1 MMGKIQTFLND
12 QLFYEN
18 EEVHYPDGTS
28 INDDWMGAVGI
39 RLFGNLS
46 KLNIISMKS
55 GPVGSIPVID
65 SSAEYRELKE
75 KWRNQLVSK
84 EYDSTNQAL
93 VDYVQKSPMK
103 QQNSIKR

>member
-1 MMGKIQTFLND
+1 
-12 QLFYEN
+12 
-18 EEVHYPDGTS
+18 
-28 INDDWMGAVGI
+28 MGAVGI

-84 EYDSTNQAL
+84 NMIQLT
-93 VDYVQKSPMK
+93 
-103 QQNSIKR
+103 KRL

>member
-1 MMGKIQTFLND
+1 MINY
-12 QLFYEN
+12 FYEN

-75 KWRNQLVSK
+75 NGEISLFQKNMIQL
-84 EYDSTNQAL
+84 T
-93 VDYVQKSPMK
+93 
-103 QQNSIKR
+103 KRL

>member
-1 MMGKIQTFLND
+1 
-12 QLFYEN
+12 
-18 EEVHYPDGTS
+18 
-28 INDDWMGAVGI
+28 MGAVGI

-75 KWRNQLVSK
+75 NGEISLFQKNMIQL
-84 EYDSTNQAL
+84 T
-93 VDYVQKSPMK
+93 
-103 QQNSIKR
+103 KRL

>member
-1 MMGKIQTFLND
+1 
-12 QLFYEN
+12 
-18 EEVHYPDGTS
+18 
-28 INDDWMGAVGI
+28 MGAVGI

-84 EYDSTNQAL
+84 EYDSIQLSACRL
-93 VDYVQKSPMK
+93 RPKKSPMK